1 MQGNKAHV
9 YCRISSFGQSTI
21 SLDMQEQVAKKVT
34 ESYKLN
40 VVSVSKEV
48 ISGYKKVSKK
58 LEKLLEEKDITIV
71 IYSVDRFSRNLVNGV
86 KLARDLLKCGHT
98 IHFIREN
105 LKIEHPRGKNWY
117 TFIKYLEHAEHE
129 SRAISDR
136 VKSVKS
142 YLKDKGYFVGSKAPF
157 GYKKQKLP
165 NGRNVLITDTN
176 ATNIYKFVIDCKT
189 AGTPVAKLHEDLK
202 MCGVSDIDAY
212 PIELSDDSDELSDS
226 LDNKN
231 IANLLNEYS
240 VTGSPFSKAQV
251 SKILNTDLENFH
263 LETISEQDI
272 TGKKRRR

>member
-1 MQGNKAHV
+1 
-9 YCRISSFGQSTI
+9 
-21 SLDMQEQVAKKVT
+21 MQEQVAKKVT
-34 ESYKLN
+34 ESYKLK

-58 LEKLLEEKDITIV
+58 LVKLLDEKDINII

-98 IHFIREN
+98 IYFIREN
-105 LKIEHPRGKNWY
+105 LKIESPRGKAWY

-129 SRAISDR
+129 SKAISDR

-142 YLKDKGYFVGSKAPF
+142 YLKEKGYFVGSKAPF

-165 NGRNVLITDTN
+165 NGRNVLVTDEN
-176 ATNIYKFVIDCKT
+176 ANNIYKFIIDCKT

-202 MCGVSDIDAY
+202 LCGVSDIDDN
-212 PIELSDDSDELSDS
+212 PIELSDDSEELNDS
-226 LDNKN
+226 LDDKN

-251 SKILNTDLENFH
+251 SKILNADLENFH
-263 LETISEQDI
+263 LETKLEQSI
-272 TGKKRRR
+272 TCKKRKR